1 MMPNTDVL
9 HDLEPSVERLLE
21 RHLAASKEWFPHEFV
36 PYSRGRDHEP
46 GETWSEDDADL
57 AGAKI
62 DDAVRSALLVNL
74 LTEDNLPYYF
84 RSVERMFGPDGAWGT
99 WVRRWTAEEGRH
111 AMAIYGYLMTTRAID
126 PHQLERGR
134 MAQVSAG
141 ITPDPPTL
149 QHGFVYL
156 ALQELATR
164 IAHRS
169 TGRMI
174 GDPAG
179 YEVMMRVAS
188 DENLHQ
194 LFYRD
199 LAEAALEHDPSGMMC
214 AIEQE
219 VAGFQMPG
227 IGIPDFNHHAALIA
241 RAGIYD
247 LAVHHEQILVPVVL
261 RQWDV
266 ENVTGL
272 DADGEQ
278 ARERLMKRL
287 AKSERVARRVA
298 ERRESTLTLA

>member
-1 MMPNTDVL
+1 M
-9 HDLEPSVERLLE
+9 
-21 RHLAASKEWFPHEFV
+21 
-36 PYSRGRDHEP
+36 
-46 GETWSEDDADL
+46 
-57 AGAKI
+57 
-62 DDAVRSALLVNL
+62 
-74 LTEDNLPYYF
+74 
-84 RSVERMFGPDGAWGT
+84 
-99 WVRRWTAEEGRH
+99 
-111 AMAIYGYLMTTRAID
+111 
-126 PHQLERGR
+126 
-134 MAQVSAG
+134 
-141 ITPDPPTL
+141 
-149 QHGFVYL
+149 
-156 ALQELATR
+156 
-164 IAHRS
+164 
-169 TGRMI
+169 

-199 LAEAALEHDPSGMMC
+199 LAAAALEHDPSGMMS
-214 AIEQE
+214 AIEHQ

-227 IGIPDFNHHAALIA
+227 IGIPDFSRHAALIA

-266 ENVTGL
+266 EHVTGL

-298 ERRESTLTLA
+298 ERRESSSLTSV